1 MLFMPQLI
9 TFDNAGQTVSLTK
22 PALISQKICI
32 VPRSRCVFKRL
43 RLKGKGKPAKLALEI
58 QVQKDVDFDDVR
70 THVEDEKQNEF
81 VSIWA
86 FPSLFGY
93 VGRYLPESLALM
105 PMEDGV
111 RLVDCLEGVE
121 GQIWE
126 SGALKTSRWW
136 PVPPNARAWSLFLQ
150 SSNIESDD
158 GGVPQPVPVP
168 YRQNLAFFG
177 VVAACAFLFLG
188 GRFINY
194 TTSLN
199 RLETQVAQTSDSA
212 QTVLAQRREALANIE
227 TPLKLYDVGDQGVL
241 LTTLYGLS
249 ESLSEEGLVL
259 SSFNVTSDELEAVL
273 GGETDLSGP
282 EIVTRLEA
290 IPTLSDVNTAFD
302 VRGNLTVNATLVPNQ
317 DVETFR
323 LFSEEGN

>member
-1 MLFMPQLI
+1 MS
-9 TFDNAGQTVSLTK
+9 SL
-22 PALISQKICI
+22 
-32 VPRSRCVFKRL
+32 R
-43 RLKGKGKPAKLALEI
+43 
-58 QVQKDVDFDDVR
+58 
-70 THVEDEKQNEF
+70 
-81 VSIWA
+81 
-86 FPSLFGY
+86 
-93 VGRYLPESLALM
+93 
-105 PMEDGV
+105 
-111 RLVDCLEGVE
+111 
-121 GQIWE
+121 
-126 SGALKTSRWW
+126 
-136 PVPPNARAWSLFLQ
+136 
-150 SSNIESDD
+150 
-158 GGVPQPVPVP
+158 
-168 YRQNLAFFG
+168 
-177 VVAACAFLFLG
+177 
-188 GRFINY
+188 INY